1 MYRVPPEKCFACASD
16 GSSQRHIRAFEPMER
31 SDYLP
36 SQILQELAKQ
46 VDQRVELDREA
57 ERVSAASHAMLPW
70 HQMRKAHASRLANIR

>member
-1 MYRVPPEKCFACASD
+1 
-16 GSSQRHIRAFEPMER
+16 MER